1 MNAATVWRFAR
12 RAVRYELGIWRSL
25 ARWVLRRPTVP
36 AGAEAFGYARALTP
50 ILWTFIILSAIEI
63 PMAHLLLPWESAR
76 IAFLAIGVWGLMW
89 MIGLLISVRIYPHY
103 VDDAGLHL
111 RYGFETHIV
120 IPWDQIETAQV
131 RTRSPERSRTVQ
143 FDDSGSRTV
152 FSLVIASQTSVDV
165 ILRDTLVPPL
175 PSGVRRAA
183 GEIRFHADDPAALV
197 RRLRAELPEP
207 ATRS

>member
-1 MNAATVWRFAR
+1 MTAATVWRFAR
-12 RAVRYELGIWRSL
+12 RAVRYEIGIWRSL
-25 ARWVLRRPTVP
+25 GRWILRRPIAP

-76 IAFLAIGVWGLMW
+76 IAFLAVGVWGLMW
-89 MIGLLISVRIYPHY
+89 MIGLLVSVRIYPHY
-103 VDDAGLHL
+103 VDDTGLHV

-120 IPWDQIETAQV
+120 VPWDQIEAVQV

-143 FDDSGSRTV
+143 FDHTGPHPV

-165 ILRDTLVPPL
+165 ILRDPFVPPL
-175 PSGVRRAA
+175 PSGLRQEV
-183 GEIRFHADDPAALV
+183 GEIRLHTDDPAALV
-197 RRLRAELPEP
+197 RRLRAGLPEP
-207 ATRS
+207 ARN